1 MANIRKFKKKW
12 QAQVRKKKIYVA
24 KSFLRKGDATRWAYK
39 TEAQIETGSY
49 RRVVEAERIAD
60 IRICEVLNIYY
71 EKHLKKKFY
80 FENKR

>member
-60 IRICEVLNIYY
+60 IRISEVLNIYY